1 VLFQGGTTSDYTLFP
16 IGITIGPLMREVVET
31 ITAFAKGIFKTT
43 KDKTG
48 IEEVEIG
55 DGSQS
60 DVNNI
65 VDITLHKENNPHV
78 IKQRLKDILMK
89 SKIRDYV
96 AVTDT
101 EEKK

>member
-1 VLFQGGTTSDYTLFP
+1 LTTT
-16 IGITIGPLMREVVET
+16 
-31 ITAFAKGIFKTT
+31 
-43 KDKTG
+43 
-48 IEEVEIG
+48 
-55 DGSQS
+55 GSQP

-101 EEKK
+101 EEKNKIVIVKKDHAEQLGPSRLYKNQNTLSWVLLRGNKCKLCI